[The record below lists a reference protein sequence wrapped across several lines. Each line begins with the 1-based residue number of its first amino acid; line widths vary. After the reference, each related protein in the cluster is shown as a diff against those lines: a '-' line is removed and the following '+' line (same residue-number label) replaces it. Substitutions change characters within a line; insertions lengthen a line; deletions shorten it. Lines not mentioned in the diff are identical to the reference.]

1 MHLKIIIIKKR
12 LSEVISFS
20 FDDKGFKTGCRTEK
34 VSNTQ
39 HKLDKARPPRVQ
51 ITYDVETGDA
61 ETTKE
66 LPLVIG
72 VLGEYSSSE
81 KPLRE
86 RKFISI
92 DKDNFDEV
100 MASMSPK
107 AHFMVDSVLP
117 GTEGKLDVELNF
129 NCKDDFS
136 PDNVIQQVD
145 CLRKLSELRS
155 HLCDLRNRAASNEK
169 LKEKLQELLVNTNS
183 NPEND
188 DCKE

>member
-1 MHLKIIIIKKR
+1 M
-12 LSEVISFS
+12 
-20 FDDKGFKTGCRTEK
+20 
-34 VSNTQ
+34 SNTQ

-61 ETTKE
+61 ETSKE

-188 DCKE
+188 DSKE